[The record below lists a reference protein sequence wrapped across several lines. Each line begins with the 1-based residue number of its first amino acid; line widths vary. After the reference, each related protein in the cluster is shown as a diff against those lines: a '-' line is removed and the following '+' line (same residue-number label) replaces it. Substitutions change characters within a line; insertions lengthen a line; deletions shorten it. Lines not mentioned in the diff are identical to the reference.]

1 MARSSSPIRMLRYLA
16 TLMTILG
23 WFTTP
28 AMASDIDL
36 SELGPQIRKQVEAA
50 CYFSKVEGAD
60 AYDACLERE
69 LDKRDIDLVLP
80 LHAEVND
87 RRPTSSKPTWRT
99 RGKALAATGF
109 FQQTTGSVHVVL
121 VGKNLAEIKAGE
133 IDAQGSAVAISEDT
147 ALTNCHVFEGG
158 EAAIVLVNDKPVP
171 AKLGIVDEETD
182 RCFIRVSPA
191 DAKLRAVRGIRSI
204 DTLKV
209 GERVYTIGTP
219 SGLENS
225 LGEGVVSGL
234 RDDDGIQYVQTTAPI
249 SPGSSGG
256 GLFDA
261 SGNLIGITT
270 FLLEDSQNLNFAIG
284 ADQYWR

>member
-1 MARSSSPIRMLRYLA
+1 
-16 TLMTILG
+16 
-23 WFTTP
+23 
-28 AMASDIDL
+28 MASEIDL
-36 SELGPQIRKQVEAA
+36 SELEPQIRKQLEAA

-80 LHAEVND
+80 LHADVSD
-87 RRPTSSKPTWRT
+87 RRPTSSKPTWQP

-109 FQQTTGSVHVVL
+109 YQRTTGSVHVVL
-121 VGKNLAEIKAGE
+121 VGKDLAKIKAGKYE
-133 IDAQGSAVAISEDT
+133 AQGSAVAISEDT
-147 ALTNCHVFEGG
+147 ALTNCHVFEGS
-158 EAAIVLVNDKPVP
+158 ESAVVMVDDNQVP

-182 RCFIRVSPA
+182 RCFIRISPS
-191 DAKLRAVRGIRSI
+191 DAKLKAVRGIRSV
-204 DTLKV
+204 DTLVV

-234 RDDDGIQYVQTTAPI
+234 RDDEGIQYVQTTAPI

-270 FLLEDSQNLNFAIG
+270 FILEDAQNLNFAIA
-284 ADQYWR
+284 ADQYWQ